1 MSIHR
6 RSFLLGLASAFGAAS
21 IPDLHARIL
30 NKGAPILLEPE
41 HISDRIHVYDNG
53 MLCLGDHW
61 EKTFPRV
68 TWLRYFTDLGAR
80 TKADIAEYAAIY
92 DIDPGDL
99 IGDEYWPEVY
109 DLQYTPQAAA
119 YHLLRRLKVGTGL
132 RSKAQTCGRLDFFSG
147 SNHPGSND
155 QWVEAGCDLSVS
167 LLQAHLI
174 ELRQPI
180 QVVMEVSHVVKDD
193 WFDPDSMP
201 ADE

>member
-6 RSFLLGLASAFGAAS
+6 RSFLRGLAGAFGATS

-30 NKGAPILLEPE
+30 DNGAPILLEPE
-41 HISDRIHVYDNG
+41 LISDRIHVYENG

-68 TWLRYFTDLGAR
+68 TWKRYFIDLGAR
-80 TKADIAEYAAIY
+80 TKADIADYVAIY
-92 DIDPGDL
+92 GVDPDDL
-99 IGDEYWPEVY
+99 IGDDYWPEVY
-109 DLQYTPQAAA
+109 ELQYTPQAAA
-119 YHLLRRLKVGTGL
+119 YHLLKKLKVGTGL
-132 RSKAQTCGRLDFFSG
+132 RSKAQTCGRLDFYAG

-155 QWVEAGCDLSVS
+155 LWCEAADDLSVS
-167 LLQAHLI
+167 LLQARLI

-180 QVVMEVSHVVKDD
+180 KVVMEVPHVVKDD
-193 WFDPDSMP
+193 WFDPDSIP